1 MKNLFRGGFM
11 TWFMPM
17 IVILFTSDVIYKIVM
32 LVGEPPPRTKQNI
45 AWDLLAN
52 IAILIWACV
61 LLREM

>member
-1 MKNLFRGGFM
+1 M